1 LHGIKTPTGSP
12 WGDLVSPEVRLDE
25 ITDRQEPG
33 SVVRLAIV
41 AGLEDLE
48 GSTERV
54 EQLREARDG

>member
-1 LHGIKTPTGSP
+1 
-12 WGDLVSPEVRLDE
+12 VRLDE

-41 AGLEDLE
+41 ARLEDLE